1 MLHGGAPVS
10 RKNLFSNVIPA
21 GSASEAMP
29 ASLPAKP
36 SQRAA
41 PLSTLGAILETSA
54 EETRRLQ
61 ETISDLRKQLQS
73 GVNVVEIDPALID
86 PSPIRDR
93 LHDPQSTE
101 SESLK
106 ASIAESGQRVPAL
119 LRPNPTAPGRYLTVF
134 GHRRWA
140 AANALGLRLKA
151 IVVEMSEDEAFVAQ
165 GQENNERNNTSFIE
179 KCLFARR
186 LKDRGLKGE
195 RLVSAIS
202 ASKSTVYKM
211 IEIATTIPEDVIVAI
226 GPAPSVGR
234 PRWATLAAAIPS
246 NVKACRKLLGD
257 AEFLKISSDERF
269 NVVFATAST
278 REPKKSAAA
287 DFSPI
292 AHRSGAQ
299 VALVKRTSTGEVTMK
314 IPKRDGSAR
323 ADGRSFADWF
333 EERLSSIY
341 DDWLEGR

>member
-1 MLHGGAPVS
+1 M
-10 RKNLFSNVIPA
+10 RKNIFSNVIPA
-21 GSASEAMP
+21 GGQSDSSTQQVKQP
-29 ASLPAKP
+29 V
-36 SQRAA
+36 QRAG
-41 PLSTLGAILETSA
+41 PLSTLSGILENSA

-61 ETISDLRKQLQS
+61 ETVSDLNKQLQS

-93 LHDPQSTE
+93 LDDPASDE
-101 SESLK
+101 NESLR

-119 LRPNPTAPGRYLTVF
+119 LRPNPSAPGRYLTVF
-134 GHRRWA
+134 GHRRVA
-140 AANALGLRLKA
+140 AVKALGRPLKA
-151 IVVEMSEDEAFVAQ
+151 VVTDIGEEEALVAQ

-211 IEIATTIPEDVIVAI
+211 IEVASMIPEDVIIAI

-234 PRWATLAAAIPS
+234 PRWATLAETIPS
-246 NVKACRKLLGD
+246 NMKVCRRLLGD
-257 AEFLKISSDERF
+257 TEFLRLGSDERF
-269 NVVFATAST
+269 NAVFAAASR
-278 REPKKSAAA
+278 RETKKSAAA

-292 AHRSGAQ
+292 AGRNGSEF
-299 VALVKRTSTGEVTMK
+299 ALVKRSPSGDMTVK
-314 IPKRDGSAR
+314 IPKNDGSSR
-323 ADGRSFADWF
+323 KDGRPFGEWLESRMAS
-333 EERLSSIY
+333 LY
-341 DDWLEGR
+341 DDWLDGQ